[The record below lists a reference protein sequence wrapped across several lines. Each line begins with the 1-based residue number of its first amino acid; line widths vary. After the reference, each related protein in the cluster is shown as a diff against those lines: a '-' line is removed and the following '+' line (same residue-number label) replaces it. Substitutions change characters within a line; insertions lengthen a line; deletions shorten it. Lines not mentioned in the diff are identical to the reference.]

1 MSRMPPGQ
9 TKNTPHSHHG
19 TKPCHTIYF
28 GSRSLKTNPDPPPL
42 RPFQLLTW
50 WTFLDP
56 KASVAL
62 NVTQRRETQHGQPSV
77 EHFSHGPQK
86 LQTGKHLTKQ
96 VWPRLLEERRRLL
109 VSSFAFPVPTAP
121 ICPLAVHLPL
131 RCVPGYST
139 S

>member
-1 MSRMPPGQ
+1 MTVCAHAWCAQRG
-9 TKNTPHSHHG
+9 G
-19 TKPCHTIYF
+19 R
-28 GSRSLKTNPDPPPL
+28 GSRGSLTSEQELK
-42 RPFQLLTW
+42 LLTW

>member
-1 MSRMPPGQ
+1 MSHNLFWLQ
-9 TKNTPHSHHG
+9 IAKN
-19 TKPCHTIYF
+19 K
-28 GSRSLKTNPDPPPL
+28 SRSAP

-50 WTFLDP
+50 WTFLDS

-96 VWPRLLEERRRLL
+96 VWPRLLEKRRRLL
-109 VSSFAFPVPTAP
+109 VSSFAFPCTTHP
-121 ICPLAVHLPL
+121 HLPFCCAL
-131 RCVPGYST
+131 TPKMCTRL
-139 S
+139 

>member
-1 MSRMPPGQ
+1 MA
-9 TKNTPHSHHG
+9 G
-19 TKPCHTIYF
+19 TLGLGPARRVIVCAHAWRAQRGGR
-28 GSRSLKTNPDPPPL
+28 GSRGSPTPEQALK
-42 RPFQLLTW
+42 LLTL

-86 LQTGKHLTKQ
+86 LQTGKHLTEQ
-96 VWPRLLEERRRLL
+96 VWPRLLEERRRL
-109 VSSFAFPVPTAP
+109 VSSFAFPVPPAP
-121 ICPLAVHLPL
+121 TCPSAVHLPL
-131 RCVPGYST
+131 GCVPGYSM